1 MKIVCI
7 GDSITYGYSL
17 NRKDTW
23 THLSQEKTGFIIS
36 NKGINGDTII
46 GMLSRFERDV
56 IKENPDIMFLMS
68 GSNDILLSNSFENI
82 KSSLVSIIQQSFSN
96 GILPIIATPIP
107 FYIEDISD
115 IYKDFIDFNYSIS
128 LLNDYIDWIIEY
140 SNLFRIDVIDFFNI
154 FRKHF
159 LNNNLDYKEYYLDG
173 LHLNK
178 KGNELFSEIFC
189 DKIQK
194 IIEKHRK

>member
-23 THLSQEKTGFIIS
+23 THLCQEKTGFIIL

-56 IKENPDIMFLMS
+56 LKENPDIMFLMG

-82 KSSLVSIIQQSFSN
+82 KSSLASMVQQSFSN

-107 FYIEDISD
+107 FYIESISN
-115 IYKDFIDFNYSIS
+115 IYRDFIDFNHSI
-128 LLNDYIDWIIEY
+128 NMFQNYRDWIIEY
-140 SNLFRIDVIDFFNI
+140 SNLFNIDIIDYFNI
-154 FRKHF
+154 FREYF
-159 LNNNLDYKEYYLDG
+159 SNNNLDYKEYYLDG

-178 KGNELFSEIFC
+178 KGNQLFSEIFC
-189 DKIQK
+189 NKIQK
-194 IIEKHRK
+194 IIEKHKK

>member
-17 NRKDTW
+17 NREDTW
-23 THLSQEKTGFIIS
+23 TYICQAKTGFEII

-46 GMLSRFERDV
+46 GMLSRFDRDV
-56 IKENPDIMFLMS
+56 IKEKPDIIFIMG
-68 GSNDILLSNSFENI
+68 GSNDIFLSNSYVNI
-82 KSSLVSIIQQSFSN
+82 KSSLASMIQQSFTN

-107 FYIEDISD
+107 FYIETISD
-115 IYKDFIDFNYSIS
+115 IYKNFIDFYDCINIFQNYR
-128 LLNDYIDWIIEY
+128 YWIFEY
-140 SNLFRIDVIDFFNI
+140 SNLFNINLIDYYSI
-154 FRKHF
+154 FIEYF

-173 LHLNK
+173 LHLNR

-189 DKIQK
+189 DKIK
-194 IIEKHRK
+194 NIIKRT